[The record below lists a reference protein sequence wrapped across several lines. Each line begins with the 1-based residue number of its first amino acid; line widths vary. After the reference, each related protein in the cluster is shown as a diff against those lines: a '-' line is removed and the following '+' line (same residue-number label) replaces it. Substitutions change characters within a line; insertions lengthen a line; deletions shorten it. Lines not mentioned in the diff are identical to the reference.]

1 MLREIITLCGNKLQ
15 WGGCFS
21 TRWTQF
27 CYNSDL
33 QVKKW
38 QYKKEGSD
46 WDIGENEEKKVK
58 VQFKR
63 EHFIIFPGPD

>member
-1 MLREIITLCGNKLQ
+1 MQTNCNGVVVFQ
-15 WGGCFS
+15 QG
-21 TRWTQF
+21 
-27 CYNSDL
+27 YNSDL

-63 EHFIIFPGPD
+63 EHLIIFPGPD